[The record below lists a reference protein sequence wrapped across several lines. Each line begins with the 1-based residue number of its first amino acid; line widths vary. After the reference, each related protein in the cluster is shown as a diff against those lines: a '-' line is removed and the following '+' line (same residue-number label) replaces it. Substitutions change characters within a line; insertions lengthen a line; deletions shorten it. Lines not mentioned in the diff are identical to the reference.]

1 MNKKELYKTIGLI
14 DDDLITEAENSVKL
28 VKHLKISKIA
38 AVAAAA
44 VMLLSL
50 SVWAAKCVNHFK
62 RRSIFKYTII

>member
-50 SVWAAKCVNHFK
+50 SVCGKCVNHLK
-62 RRSIFKYTII
+62 RRSIFKYTDI

>member
-38 AVAAAA
+38 AVAAAGVYA
-44 VMLLSL
+44 FKSL
-50 SVWAAKCVNHFK
+50 CMGGKCVNHLK
-62 RRSIFKYTII
+62 RRSIFKYTDI